1 MKKLMFVTL
10 AMLTFASTASAQLGT
25 GDKDLVFTPITPCRL
40 FDTRISQGGTG
51 AIPAAG
57 TKGFA
62 VWGQTSFAAQGG
74 SATNCGLTANADTA
88 AVAVNLTVV
97 APAAG
102 GYITAYPA
110 GVTAPTAATVNFNAG
125 DIKGNFAIVKVQQT
139 GAAPNLNIFS
149 TSATDVVGDVV
160 GFYSKPVAT
169 ALNCATVSGVATNVA
184 AGAYASLPTLFCAA
198 GFTPVGL
205 SFSAGENVLMADSY
219 TAGNAGQVFV
229 RSLSANAQNV
239 TAKLMC
245 CQIPGR

>member
-1 MKKLMFVTL
+1 MKKLIVMAL
-10 AMLTFASTASAQLGT
+10 AMLTLTSTTFAQMGT
-25 GDKDLVFTPITPCRL
+25 LDKDLVFTPITPCRL
-40 FDTRISQGGTG
+40 FDTRVSQGGTG
-51 AIPAAG
+51 GIFAGG

-62 VWGQTSFAAQGG
+62 VWGQTSFASQGG
-74 SATNCGLTANADTA
+74 AASNCGLTANADTA

-97 APAAG
+97 MPTAG

-110 GVTAPTAATVNFNAG
+110 GVVLPTAATVNFNAG
-125 DIKGNFAIVKVQQT
+125 DIKGNFTIVKVQQT
-139 GAAPNLNIFS
+139 GVAPNLNIYSSS
-149 TSATDVVGDVV
+149 TTDVVGDVV
-160 GFYSKPVAT
+160 GFYSRPVAT
-169 ALNCATVSGVATNVA
+169 AVNCATVSGVATNVA

-198 GFTPVGL
+198 GFTPVAL
-205 SFSAGENVLMADSY
+205 SFSAGENVVMADSY